1 MSSKNAEYESSMLG
15 GFVDVVV
22 AGNLTN
28 GVGTTGAAVAAA
40 VDVPVDVDVFGFSF
54 GAFSLRTRTDA
65 GTCFTTKKC
74 LKHFLSIL
82 MTFKTQFM
90 TTPPLQ
96 GGSAIKTCHSTF
108 SAPCKGNLTH

>member
-15 GFVDVVV
+15 GFDDVVVV

-65 GTCFTTKKC
+65 GTIEVSSGVC
-74 LKHFLSIL
+74 
-82 MTFKTQFM
+82 
-90 TTPPLQ
+90 
-96 GGSAIKTCHSTF
+96 
-108 SAPCKGNLTH
+108 

>member
-15 GFVDVVV
+15 GFDDVVVV

-82 MTFKTQFM
+82 MTFKTSIYDNSS
-90 TTPPLQ
+90 TTGRLCNKNM
-96 GGSAIKTCHSTF
+96 S
-108 SAPCKGNLTH
+108 

>member
-1 MSSKNAEYESSMLG
+1 MLG

-65 GTCFTTKKC
+65 GTIEVR
-74 LKHFLSIL
+74 LRGMLS
-82 MTFKTQFM
+82 QG
-90 TTPPLQ
+90 PLDN
-96 GGSAIKTCHSTF
+96 SRHS
-108 SAPCKGNLTH
+108 